1 MMRLTTRA
9 LGLLALA
16 LALLCG
22 PAPPARADFI
32 LQPVF
37 ASTDM
42 GTGFGSP
49 DNVINQSGL
58 SAPYTSGVT
67 NFATYIASNPTHNS
81 SDGRNIWGSSGVGT
95 TGNFDFDLGGTY
107 AIGAFALWNYGGGLP
122 LNVVGFDLLAADN
135 AEFSNPTTLGSFT
148 ANPSTGPYTAVLPE
162 VFTFAPTTANFVR
175 MHITSN
181 NGSRYTI
188 FGEAAFEVQ
197 ATAVPEPSS
206 LALLGTG
213 AVGLVGY
220 ARRRR
225 KARAA

>member
-9 LGLLALA
+9 PGLLALA

-22 PAPPARADFI
+22 AAPPARAGVI
-32 LQPVF
+32 LQPAT

-42 GTGFGSP
+42 GTAIGSP
-49 DNVINQSGL
+49 NNVINQSGL

-67 NFATYIASNPTHNS
+67 DFAAYIASNPTHNS
-81 SDGRNIWGSSGVGT
+81 SDARNAWGSNFGA

-122 LNVVGFDLLAADN
+122 QNVVGFDLLAADN
-135 AEFSNPTTLGSFT
+135 AAFSNPTTLGSFT
-148 ANPSTGPYTAVLPE
+148 ANPDTGRYTAVLPE
-162 VFTFAPTTANFVR
+162 VFTFTPTSAAFVR

-188 FGEAAFEVQ
+188 FGEAAFSAQ

-206 LALLGTG
+206 LALLGVG
-213 AVGLVGY
+213 ACGLMGY
-220 ARRRR
+220 AWRRRR
-225 KARAA
+225 QQPA